1 MTSNQILTSV
11 RRKSS
16 VLLKKQLEKDITA
29 EEREAI
35 LQVLKQRGSIVETEV
50 ETKEVETKEVL
61 TQEQLVQ
68 LDAAITNI
76 CECEDDEI
84 KSEAGCILETVTE
97 YSELTLLQFEQ
108 ITKLA
113 SKISKKV
120 SKPVPVSTPETEKV
134 KSSSPV
140 KRTEVVELSE
150 EEEEFLQ
157 SQLKELELKTISK
170 KKFIASF
177 VEKNFNRKALQKAL
191 PKGVIDSTYIYDIY
205 KEMGKI

>member
-35 LQVLKQRGSIVETEV
+35 LQVLKQRGSIVEAGEA
-50 ETKEVETKEVL
+50 ETKEVL
-61 TQEQLVQ
+61 TQEQLVE
-68 LDAAITNI
+68 LDSAITNI

-97 YSELTLLQFEQ
+97 YSELTLLQLEQ

-120 SKPVPVSTPETEKV
+120 SKPVPVPTPETEKV

-150 EEEEFLQ
+150 EEEDFLQ
-157 SQLKELELKTISK
+157 SQLKELELRTISK

>member
-35 LQVLKQRGSIVETEV
+35 LQVLKQRGSIVEAE
-50 ETKEVETKEVL
+50 EAETKEVL
-61 TQEQLVQ
+61 TQEQLVE

-120 SKPVPVSTPETEKV
+120 SKPVPVPTPETEKV

-191 PKGVIDSTYIYDIY
+191 PKGIIDSTYIYDIY

>member
-35 LQVLKQRGSIVETEV
+35 IQVLKQRGSIVET
-50 ETKEVETKEVL
+50 EVETKEVL

-113 SKISKKV
+113 SKIPKKV
-120 SKPVPVSTPETEKV
+120 SKSAPAPTSETEKV
-134 KSSSPV
+134 KNPSPV
-140 KRTEVVELSE
+140 KHTEVVELSE

-191 PKGVIDSTYIYDIY
+191 PKRVIDSTYIYDIY
-205 KEMGKI
+205 KEMGKL

>member
-35 LQVLKQRGSIVETEV
+35 IQVLKQRGSIVET
-50 ETKEVETKEVL
+50 EVETKEVL

-97 YSELTLLQFEQ
+97 YSELTLFQFEQ

>member
-50 ETKEVETKEVL
+50 ETKEVL

-97 YSELTLLQFEQ
+97 YSELTLFQFEQ

>member
-35 LQVLKQRGSIVETEV
+35 LQVLKQRGSIVEAV
-50 ETKEVETKEVL
+50 EAETKEVL
-61 TQEQLVQ
+61 TQEQLVE

-120 SKPVPVSTPETEKV
+120 SKSAPVPTPETEKV

-150 EEEEFLQ
+150 EEEDFLQ

-191 PKGVIDSTYIYDIY
+191 PKGIIDSTYIYDIY
-205 KEMGKI
+205 KEMGKL

>member
-35 LQVLKQRGSIVETEV
+35 LQVLKQRGSIVEAE
-50 ETKEVETKEVL
+50 EAETKEVL

-120 SKPVPVSTPETEKV
+120 SKPVPVPTPETEKV

-191 PKGVIDSTYIYDIY
+191 PKGIIDSTYIYDIY
-205 KEMGKI
+205 KEMGKL

>member
-35 LQVLKQRGSIVETEV
+35 IQVLKQRGSIVET
-50 ETKEVETKEVL
+50 EVETKEVL

-113 SKISKKV
+113 SKIPKKV
-120 SKPVPVSTPETEKV
+120 SKSAPVPAPTSETEKV
-134 KSSSPV
+134 KNPSPV
-140 KRTEVVELSE
+140 KHTEVVELSE

-205 KEMGKI
+205 KEMGKL

>member
-35 LQVLKQRGSIVETEV
+35 LQVLRQRGSIVEAE
-50 ETKEVETKEVL
+50 EAETKEVL
-61 TQEQLVQ
+61 TQEQLVE
-68 LDAAITNI
+68 LDSAITNI

-120 SKPVPVSTPETEKV
+120 SRPVPVPTPETEKV
-134 KSSSPV
+134 KNPSPV
-140 KRTEVVELSE
+140 KHTEVVELSE

-205 KEMGKI
+205 KEMGKF